1 MEDASPTFAKALL
14 RYNPEDAQQV
24 NENRRRRLKVL
35 SDHAHSAGY
44 KFMLELLVP
53 ATVDQLDSVVQ
64 VQHAYGQNLLPQLT
78 VNAIRELQSAGIEPD
93 VWKLEGAE
101 EAEAIRSVVIRAR
114 TGGRDKVGIIV
125 LGRGRG

>member
-14 RYNPEDAQQV
+14 RYNPEDAQQA